1 MKSKSILIV
10 DDDEGY
16 RKVAAL
22 VLEDDYH
29 IEAVSNAGEALEIL
43 EKTAFDLVLMDI
55 MMPKMTGLEAL
66 KIIKSRWPGI
76 EVMMITVVED
86 KDNIVNSIKLG
97 AYDYIIKGCSHEEL
111 RKRVGNAF
119 ENITNLEKLRGL
131 QLGSDVKVFEDMLIG
146 PSKSS
151 KKLLKELNLAA
162 SCNATCM
169 LTGETGTGKDV
180 AARFIHQNSERA
192 DQPFLIINLPA
203 IPENLLES
211 SLFGHE
217 KGAFTGAVQ
226 TLAGKFELADSGT
239 IFLDEIG
246 EMSLEH
252 QSKLLRVIETGEFE
266 RVGSSRRRYCNVR
279 IITATSR
286 DLEELVAAGKFRQDL
301 LFRIKV
307 MPIHVA
313 PLRDRTADIR
323 PLTAHFLNILNR
335 RNSKKIL
342 GVTDEVIFVF
352 EKQQWK
358 GNIRELA
365 HLLERMV
372 IYCDPQKNILDESDI
387 PFEYML
393 SDSKN
398 GEPDGLVA
406 KKEAFERQLLMRALV
421 RNGFNKS
428 ATARELGMPVETLR
442 YRVEK
447 FGINVTRLGEG

>member
-1 MKSKSILIV
+1 MPRTEAKDLESSKGNPSAGKTSSQRVSEIHLTPP
-10 DDDEGY
+10 
-16 RKVAAL
+16 KA
-22 VLEDDYH
+22 
-29 IEAVSNAGEALEIL
+29 IE
-43 EKTAFDLVLMDI
+43 
-55 MMPKMTGLEAL
+55 PKDFLP
-66 KIIKSRWPGI
+66 KK
-76 EVMMITVVED
+76 
-86 KDNIVNSIKLG
+86 
-97 AYDYIIKGCSHEEL
+97 
-111 RKRVGNAF
+111 
-119 ENITNLEKLRGL
+119 
-131 QLGSDVKVFEDMLIG
+131 IG
-146 PSKSS
+146 PIENHQTA
-151 KKLLKELNLAA
+151 LPRIA
-162 SCNATCM
+162 
-169 LTGETGTGKDV
+169 KDQGLV
-180 AARFIHQNSERA
+180 SAIENVLQEIPTSHRFIHHNSDRA

-211 SLFGHE
+211 SLFGHD